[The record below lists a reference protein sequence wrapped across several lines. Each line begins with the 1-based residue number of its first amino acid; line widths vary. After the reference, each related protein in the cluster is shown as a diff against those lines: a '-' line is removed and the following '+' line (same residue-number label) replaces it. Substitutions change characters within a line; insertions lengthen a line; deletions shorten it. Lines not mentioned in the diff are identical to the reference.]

1 MSIGSL
7 AVLVPGNFADDAP
20 AAGLES
26 TLDLFATAERLGVDG
41 AWVRHRHLEHGIGS
55 AAVFLAAASQRTT
68 RIELGVAVVPIGW
81 ESPFRL
87 AEDFSLADVLSH
99 GRVQVG
105 LSTGTPHADLLGDL
119 VFDGDWRS
127 FDLGYGRVSRFVA
140 NLGGSFLGDA
150 DTVIASPG
158 NTQRPRLQPYAP
170 GLVDRV
176 WYGAGS
182 LRSAWFAGSAGLNLL
197 IGNLTSGEDTDDYGT
212 AQRNQLAAYRDAHRA
227 AFPDGRRPRV
237 AWGRCL
243 VPTDSADRASRQRYA
258 AWRDSRLERQ
268 TAPQGPRRTLF
279 SADLVGT
286 SEQIVEQLVHDAT
299 LAEVDEFRVELP
311 YEFAADEYEQ
321 IVTDVVTKVAPE
333 LGWTP
338 STRPAEA
345 VPA

>member
-7 AVLVPGNFADDAP
+7 AILVPGNFADDDP

-26 TLDLFATAERLGVDG
+26 TLELFATAERRGVDG

-55 AAVFLAAASQRTT
+55 AAVFLAAASQRT
-68 RIELGVAVVPIGW
+68 RSIELGVAVVPIGW

-87 AEDFSLADVLSH
+87 AEDFSLADVLSG

-127 FDLGYGRVSRFVA
+127 FDLGYGRVTRFVE
-140 NLGGSFLGDA
+140 NLHGSFLGDA

-158 NTQRPRLQPYAP
+158 NVQRPRLQPYAP
-170 GLVDRV
+170 GLADRV

-182 LRSAWFAGSAGLNLL
+182 LRSAEFAGRSGLNLL
-197 IGNLTSGEDTDDYGT
+197 IGNLTSGEGTDDYGT
-212 AQRNQLAAYRDAHRA
+212 AQRNQLLAYRA
-227 AFPDGRRPRV
+227 ALPDGVEPRV

-243 VPTDSADRASRQRYA
+243 VPTDSADRASRERYA
-258 AWRDSRLERQ
+258 VWRDSRLARQ

-299 LAEVDEFRVELP
+299 LAEVDEFRIELP

-321 IVTDVVTKVAPE
+321 IVADVVEHVAPE
-333 LGWTP
+333 LGW
-338 STRPAEA
+338 
-345 VPA
+345 VPAPTRAAAAVTA

>member
-1 MSIGSL
+1 VSISSL
-7 AVLVPGNFADDAP
+7 AILVPGNFEDDAP
-20 AAGLES
+20 SAGLES
-26 TLDLFATAERLGVDG
+26 TLELFQTAERLGVDG

-68 RIELGVAVVPIGW
+68 SIELGVAVVPIGW

-99 GRVQVG
+99 GRLQVG

-127 FDLGYGRVSRFVA
+127 FDLGYGRVSRFLS
-140 NLGGSFLGDA
+140 NLRGSFLGDD
-150 DTVIASPG
+150 DTVIASPD
-158 NTQRPRLQPYAP
+158 NVQRPRLQPYAP

-176 WYGAGS
+176 WYGSGS
-182 LRSAWFAGSAGLNLL
+182 LRSATFAGSAGLNLL

-212 AQRNQLAAYRDAHRA
+212 AQRNQLAAYRA
-227 AFPDGRRPRV
+227 ALPDGRRPRV

-243 VPTDSADRASRQRYA
+243 VPTDSADRVSRERYA

-299 LAEVDEFRVELP
+299 LAEVDEFRIELP

-321 IVTDVVTKVAPE
+321 IVTDVVAKVAPE

-338 STRPAEA
+338 ARQA

>member
-1 MSIGSL
+1 MSIDSL
-7 AVLVPGNFADDAP
+7 AVLVPGNFDDDAP

-105 LSTGTPHADLLGDL
+105 LSTGTPHADLLGDR

-127 FDLGYGRVSRFVA
+127 FDLGYGRVSRFLE
-140 NLGGSFLGDA
+140 NLHGTFLGDA

-158 NTQRPRLQPYAP
+158 NVQRPRLQPYAP

-182 LRSAWFAGSAGLNLL
+182 LRSAAFAGSAGLNLL
-197 IGNLTSGEDTDDYGT
+197 LGNLTSGEDTDDYGT
-212 AQRNQLAAYRDAHRA
+212 AQRNQLAAYRA
-227 AFPDGRRPRV
+227 ALPEGHRPRV

-243 VPTDSADRASRQRYA
+243 VPTDSADRVSRDRYT

-279 SADLVGT
+279 SSDLVGT

-299 LAEVDEFRVELP
+299 FAEVDEFRVELP

-321 IVTDVVTKVAPE
+321 IVEDVVTKVAPE

-338 STRPAEA
+338 AIHRAEA

>member
-1 MSIGSL
+1 MSVSSL
-7 AVLVPGNFADDAP
+7 AILVPGNFEDDAP
-20 AAGLES
+20 VAGLES
-26 TLDLFATAERLGVDG
+26 TLDLFAIAEGLGVDG

-68 RIELGVAVVPIGW
+68 SIELGVAVVPVGW

-99 GRVQVG
+99 GRIQVG

-127 FDLGYGRVSRFVA
+127 FDLGYGRVRRFVE
-140 NLGGSFLGDA
+140 NLGGAFLGDE

-158 NTQRPRLQPYAP
+158 NLQRPRLQPYAP
-170 GLVDRV
+170 GLRERV

-182 LRSAWFAGSAGLNLL
+182 LRSARFAGAAALNLL

-212 AQRNQLAAYRDAHRA
+212 AQRNQLAAYRA
-227 AFPDGRRPRV
+227 ALPEGRQPRV

-243 VPTDSADRASRQRYA
+243 VPTDSADRLSRERYA
-258 AWRDSRLERQ
+258 GWRDSRLGRQ

-286 SEQIVEQLVHDAT
+286 SEQIVEQLLHDAT
-299 LAEVDEFRVELP
+299 LAEVDEFRLELP

-321 IVTDVVTKVAPE
+321 IVTDVVSKVAPE
-333 LGWTP
+333 LGWSP
-338 STRPAEA
+338 VRQA